1 MTTES
6 LLLRFPQELV
16 DRIIRANDG
25 DEDALCSCALVCRA
39 FLPASQAG
47 LFSVVRINP
56 GNPNRAQQLF
66 DLLVD
71 SPRLRR
77 RVLGIEICDAFPGFK
92 GNWDTSFLSGLIALC
107 GLLESSV
114 TSFGVEFYALNPSPE
129 LRAAIC
135 GLCQRAPLISLH
147 LAGLGEVTSSELTA
161 LLASSALTELIL
173 WNIHFPLLDERQLS
187 ALNKGLRL
195 TRCTFR
201 LWNTTLR
208 LIAGWLVGG
217 DSLSSLRY
225 LLVSPHPGGPLLADT
240 ASHFQNIIDASL
252 GLEEVNLRL
261 ERIPRNPIHI
271 SLSKL
276 ANLRVLSISFMAYR
290 SWPRSC
296 AQLLADILEGCS
308 KLLVKLNVAIVLL
321 DEDRPIVNWAPLD
334 SVLSSTHFPLLT
346 DVKFT
351 VTSRFPSPDVNIA
364 KFIEDIRCGLP
375 GLNARGTLRT

>member
-1 MTTES
+1 MTMES

-16 DRIIRANDG
+16 DSIIRANDR

-47 LFSVVRINP
+47 LFSVVHINP
-56 GNPNRAQQLF
+56 GNPDRAQQLF

-77 RVLGIEICDAFPGFK
+77 QVLGIEICDAFPGSN
-92 GNWDTSFLSGLIALC
+92 GNWDTTFLAGVIALC

-114 TSFGVEFYALNPSPE
+114 TSFGAEFYALNPSPE

-135 GLCQRAPLISLH
+135 ELCQRAPLISLH

-161 LLASSALTELIL
+161 LLASSALKELFL
-173 WNIHFPLLDERQLS
+173 WNIIFPLLDERQLS

-208 LIAGWLVGG
+208 LIAQWLVDG

-225 LLVSPHPGGPLLADT
+225 LLIAPHPGGPLLADT

-252 GLEEVNLRL
+252 GLEEVILRL
-261 ERIPRNPIHI
+261 ERILRNPIHV
-271 SLSKL
+271 SLSNL
-276 ANLRVLSISFMAYR
+276 ANLRMLSISFMAYR

-296 AQLLADILEGCS
+296 AELLADIVEGCS
-308 KLLVKLNVAIVLL
+308 KILVNLNVAILLL
-321 DEDRPIVNWAPLD
+321 DEDRPIANWAPLD
-334 SVLSSTHFPLLT
+334 SALSPAHFPLLT

-351 VTSRFPSPDVNIA
+351 VTSRFLSPDLIIP
-364 KFIEDIRCGLP
+364 KFVEDIRCGLP
-375 GLNARGTLRT
+375 DLYSRGILKV